1 MKRAV
6 SVSLGSS
13 IRDKRVEI
21 ELLGEKVIVERIGTN
36 GDIAKATQLY
46 QELDGK
52 IDAFGV
58 GGIDL
63 WVGTDKRR
71 YPLVEAQKM
80 VRCVEKTPI
89 VDGGGLKNTL
99 EHQVMRYIE
108 KEIGA
113 EIPIKRAMNTV
124 ALDRY
129 GMSKGLVEAG
139 YQVVFCDLMFAL
151 GIPIPLRSLRQV
163 EILGAILAPIVG
175 RLPISVLY
183 PTGEKQHEHIPKFT
197 KWYDWAHIVAGDC
210 LYIKRHMPHK
220 LEGKTILTN
229 TTTEKD
235 MDDFRQAGVSYLVT
249 TTPRLEGRSF
259 GTNMMEAAMVAVS
272 GKGRPLD
279 QSELVEMI
287 DQIGLKPY
295 IERLND

>member
-13 IRDKRVEI
+13 IRDKSVEI
-21 ELLGEKVIVERIGTN
+21 ELLGEQVLVERIGTN
-36 GDIAKATQLY
+36 GDIQKATQLY

-80 VRCVEKTPI
+80 VRCVSKTPI
-89 VDGGGLKNTL
+89 VDGSGLKNTL
-99 EHQVMRYIE
+99 EYQAMKYVE
-108 KEIGA
+108 KEIGS
-113 EIPIKRAMNTV
+113 EIPIKQAMNTV
-124 ALDRY
+124 AMDRY
-129 GMSKGLVEAG
+129 GMSKGMVDAG

-163 EILGAILAPIVG
+163 DLLGALLAPIVG
-175 RLPISVLY
+175 RLPIRFLY

-197 KWYDWAHIVAGDC
+197 KWYDWACLIAGDC
-210 LYIKRHMPHK
+210 LYIKRHMPFN
-220 LEGKTILTN
+220 LQGKTVLTN

-235 MDDFRQAGVSYLVT
+235 VKDFQQAGVKYLVT

-259 GTNMMEAAMVAVS
+259 GTNMMEAAMVAVA
-272 GKGRPLD
+272 GKGRPLE

-287 DQIGLKPY
+287 KRINLRPH
-295 IERLND
+295 IERLSD